1 MEAAIDG
8 VGAEACAWPAA
19 NRGWPGW
26 PEMAACPDC
35 CCWLWAAGAEG
46 QNGEGDCAA
55 HIAAAAAA
63 VAPLRLKIGIA
74 KF

>member
-1 MEAAIDG
+1 LG
-8 VGAEACAWPAA
+8 GGRRR
-19 NRGWPGW
+19 NRLLGLGKILKG
-26 PEMAACPDC
+26 EESD
-35 CCWLWAAGAEG
+35 EG